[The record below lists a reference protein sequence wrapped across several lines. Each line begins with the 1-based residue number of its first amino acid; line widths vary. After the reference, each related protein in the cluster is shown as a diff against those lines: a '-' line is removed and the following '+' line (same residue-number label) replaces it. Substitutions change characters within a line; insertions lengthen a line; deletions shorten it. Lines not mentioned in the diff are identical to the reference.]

1 MRLSNGFCVKSVTH
15 ESRDGIVPAC
25 TATSAR
31 SAAARRERSAFTVR
45 SSALTFRKR
54 AGTKS
59 PRSPIRLRFQ
69 TRTSGFRSSFC
80 AITNRSCCSL
90 RVTLMK
96 SALQTPGAVDS
107 DVKEALESLVRTY
120 RTLESGL
127 YYESRPTNPIAAA
140 IHGRVQ
146 DDIQKMREKVIE
158 ESGMQRLR
166 DADFLGV
173 LAFLQR
179 MEIQQN
185 NGRRLGRA
193 FLDFLRAHFPQT
205 GQDEPAEPQPLIT
218 S

>member
-1 MRLSNGFCVKSVTH
+1 VHGDICSICCGTEREVSVH
-15 ESRDGIVPAC
+15 CPFECPYLQE
-25 TATSAR
+25 
-31 SAAARRERSAFTVR
+31 ARRHEEPPVADP
-45 SSALTFRKR
+45 ATF
-54 AGTKS
+54 
-59 PRSPIRLRFQ
+59 PNQDIRVSEQFLRDHEPLLLFV
-69 TRTSGFRSSFC
+69 
-80 AITNRSCCSL
+80 A
-90 RVTLMK
+90 VTLMK

-193 FLDFLRAHFPQT
+193 FLDFLRSHFPQT
-205 GQDEPAEPQPLIT
+205 GEAEPAEPQPLIT

>member
-1 MRLSNGFCVKSVTH
+1 VHGDICSICCGTEREVSVH
-15 ESRDGIVPAC
+15 CPFECPYLQE
-25 TATSAR
+25 
-31 SAAARRERSAFTVR
+31 ARRHEEPPVADP
-45 SSALTFRKR
+45 ATF
-54 AGTKS
+54 
-59 PRSPIRLRFQ
+59 PNQDIRVSEQFLRDHEPLLLFV
-69 TRTSGFRSSFC
+69 
-80 AITNRSCCSL
+80 A
-90 RVTLMK
+90 VTLMK

-193 FLDFLRAHFPQT
+193 FLDFLRSHFPQT
-205 GQDEPAEPQPLIT
+205 GEAEPAAPQPLIT

>member
-1 MRLSNGFCVKSVTH
+1 MHGDICSICCGTEREVSVH
-15 ESRDGIVPAC
+15 CPFECPYLQE
-25 TATSAR
+25 
-31 SAAARRERSAFTVR
+31 ARRHEEPPVADP
-45 SSALTFRKR
+45 ATF
-54 AGTKS
+54 
-59 PRSPIRLRFQ
+59 PNQDIRVSEQFLRDHEQLLLFV
-69 TRTSGFRSSFC
+69 
-80 AITNRSCCSL
+80 A
-90 RVTLMK
+90 VTLMK
-96 SALQTPGAVDS
+96 SALQTPGAVDG

-146 DDIQKMREKVIE
+146 DDIQKFREKVIE

-193 FLDFLRAHFPQT
+193 FLDFLRSHFPQT
-205 GQDEPAEPQPLIT
+205 GEAEPAEPQPLIT

>member
-1 MRLSNGFCVKSVTH
+1 VHGDICSICCGTEREVSVH
-15 ESRDGIVPAC
+15 CPFECPYLQE
-25 TATSAR
+25 
-31 SAAARRERSAFTVR
+31 ARRHEEPPVADP
-45 SSALTFRKR
+45 ATF
-54 AGTKS
+54 
-59 PRSPIRLRFQ
+59 PNQDIRVSEQFLRDHEPLLLFV
-69 TRTSGFRSSFC
+69 
-80 AITNRSCCSL
+80 A
-90 RVTLMK
+90 VTLMK

-205 GQDEPAEPQPLIT
+205 GEAEPAEPQPLIT

>member
-1 MRLSNGFCVKSVTH
+1 MHGDICSICCGMEREVSVH
-15 ESRDGIVPAC
+15 CPFECPYLQE
-25 TATSAR
+25 
-31 SAAARRERSAFTVR
+31 ARRHEEPPVADPATY
-45 SSALTFRKR
+45 
-54 AGTKS
+54 
-59 PRSPIRLRFQ
+59 PNQDIRVSEQFLRDHEPLLLFV
-69 TRTSGFRSSFC
+69 
-80 AITNRSCCSL
+80 A
-90 RVTLMK
+90 VTLMK
-96 SALQTPGAVDS
+96 SALQTPGAVDR
-107 DVKEALESLVRTY
+107 DVKEELESLVLTY

-193 FLDFLRAHFPQT
+193 FLDFLRSHFPQT
-205 GQDEPAEPQPLIT
+205 GEAEPAEPQPLIT

>member
-1 MRLSNGFCVKSVTH
+1 MHGDICSICCGTEREVSVH
-15 ESRDGIVPAC
+15 CPFECPYLQE
-25 TATSAR
+25 
-31 SAAARRERSAFTVR
+31 ARRHEEPPVADP
-45 SSALTFRKR
+45 ATF
-54 AGTKS
+54 
-59 PRSPIRLRFQ
+59 PNQDIRVSEQFLRDHEPLLLFV
-69 TRTSGFRSSFC
+69 
-80 AITNRSCCSL
+80 A
-90 RVTLMK
+90 VTLMK

-193 FLDFLRAHFPQT
+193 FLDFLRSHFPQT
-205 GQDEPAEPQPLIT
+205 GEAEPAEPQPLIT

>member
-1 MRLSNGFCVKSVTH
+1 VHGDICSICCGTEREVSVH
-15 ESRDGIVPAC
+15 CPFECPYLQE
-25 TATSAR
+25 
-31 SAAARRERSAFTVR
+31 ARRHEEPPVADP
-45 SSALTFRKR
+45 ATF
-54 AGTKS
+54 
-59 PRSPIRLRFQ
+59 PNQDIRVSEQFLRDHEPLLLFV
-69 TRTSGFRSSFC
+69 
-80 AITNRSCCSL
+80 A
-90 RVTLMK
+90 VTLMK

-173 LAFLQR
+173 LAFMQR

-193 FLDFLRAHFPQT
+193 FLDFLRSHFPQT
-205 GQDEPAEPQPLIT
+205 GEAEPAEPQPLIT

>member
-1 MRLSNGFCVKSVTH
+1 VHGDICSICCGTEREVSVH
-15 ESRDGIVPAC
+15 CPFECPYLQE
-25 TATSAR
+25 
-31 SAAARRERSAFTVR
+31 ARRHEEPPVADP
-45 SSALTFRKR
+45 ATF
-54 AGTKS
+54 
-59 PRSPIRLRFQ
+59 PNQDIRVSEQFLRDHEPLLLFV
-69 TRTSGFRSSFC
+69 
-80 AITNRSCCSL
+80 A
-90 RVTLMK
+90 VTLMK

-193 FLDFLRAHFPQT
+193 LLDFLRSHFPQT
-205 GQDEPAEPQPLIT
+205 GEAEPAEPQPLIT

>member
-1 MRLSNGFCVKSVTH
+1 MEREVSVH
-15 ESRDGIVPAC
+15 CPFECPYLQE
-25 TATSAR
+25 
-31 SAAARRERSAFTVR
+31 ARRHEEPPVADPATY
-45 SSALTFRKR
+45 
-54 AGTKS
+54 
-59 PRSPIRLRFQ
+59 PNQDIRVSEQFLRDHEPLLLFV
-69 TRTSGFRSSFC
+69 
-80 AITNRSCCSL
+80 A
-90 RVTLMK
+90 VTLMK
-96 SALQTPGAVDS
+96 SALQTPGAVDR
-107 DVKEALESLVRTY
+107 DVKEELESLVLTY

-193 FLDFLRAHFPQT
+193 FLDFLRSHFPQT
-205 GQDEPAEPQPLIT
+205 GEAEPAEPQPLIT